1 MGSTT
6 YQRGRSAG
14 SSGMVTIKKECV
26 YRHRFKSRDEAR
38 IAIFDHIEGYCN
50 PHRRH
55 SSLGNLSPLERRHC
69 SRAL

>member
-1 MGSTT
+1 
-6 YQRGRSAG
+6 
-14 SSGMVTIKKECV
+14 MVTIKKECV